1 MVGIQRRFS
10 SFAYNV
16 QKAYRRILAFKI
28 SWTVIA
34 LIGVAASIFILGG
47 GVFDIIEKPLAL
59 LPGASS
65 GSFLFYYPYELNA
78 QTLNESVFVMFLY
91 VIGFAGLATIYQST
105 KYAHKPRE
113 AFTWLLIGIILTVIA
128 FYGIE
133 TLIAL
138 KLSG

>member
-10 SFAYNV
+10 SLAFNV
-16 QKAYRRILAFKI
+16 QKAYRKILAFKP

-34 LIGVAASIFILGG
+34 LVAVAASIFILGG
-47 GVFDIIEKPLAL
+47 GVFDIIEKPMAL

-65 GSFLFYYPYELNA
+65 GSFIFYYPGDLNA
-78 QTLNESVFVMFLY
+78 QTLNESVFVMVLY
-91 VIGFAGLATIYQST
+91 AIGFAGLATIYQST

-113 AFTWLLIGIILTVIA
+113 AFTWLLIGTILTIIA

-133 TLIAL
+133 TLITL